1 MRGSVAGGMEVLA
14 HTRDLKLHHTMCLLS
29 REVTMIMIKSL
40 WWLFL
45 SDKDL
50 LTVYFFF
57 PNIYSEY
64 TKDQL
69 LE

>member
-1 MRGSVAGGMEVLA
+1 
-14 HTRDLKLHHTMCLLS
+14 
-29 REVTMIMIKSL
+29 MIKSL

-50 LTVYFFF
+50 LTLYFFF
-57 PNIYSEY
+57 PNIYSED